1 MTTAVAGKT
10 IACQE
15 VMTKNPVFCLP
26 SEMVAHAAEL
36 MKKENVGALPVV
48 HDRKERVVIGILTD
62 RDVALRVDAMGKD
75 SRQTT
80 VEQVMSRN
88 PVTCKP
94 GEDCEKAFEMMTRQ
108 HIRRLPVVDPQGKLL
123 GVIAQA
129 DLAKALAKPEALAR
143 LMAAAPL
150 TRKSAVAK
158 KAAGAGLGLLAA
170 AGVGAGL
177 MYFLDPKSGRGRRRR
192 VVEKA
197 DHLAVE
203 GRHFLEGRKTD
214 LTNRALGLKSEIQS
228 ALHMCDEV
236 SDEVL
241 EARVR
246 TRLGRV
252 ASHPKA
258 VHVEARGGTVT
269 MTGAVPEAE
278 ADRVVNGIRM
288 VPGVRHV
295 ADHLVIEPRLES
307 TLEPEPAGAR
317 PVKRVLAGLAG
328 ICLLAAGLKKP

>member
-15 VMTKNPVFCLP
+15 VMTKNPVFCVP
-26 SEMVAHAAEL
+26 GEMVAHAAEL

-48 HDRKERVVIGILTD
+48 RDRRDRVVTGILTD

-94 GEDCEKAFEMMTRQ
+94 EEDCEKAFEMMTRH
-108 HIRRLPVVDPQGKLL
+108 HIRRLPVVDAQGKLL

-129 DLAKALAKPEALAR
+129 DLAHALAKPEALAR
-143 LMAAAPL
+143 LMSAAPL
-150 TRKSAVAK
+150 TRKSAVAR

-177 MYFLDPKSGRGRRRR
+177 MYFLDPKSGRQRRRTVR
-192 VVEKA
+192 DKA
-197 DHLAVE
+197 DHLAAEGRNYVE
-203 GRHFLEGRKTD
+203 GRTAD
-214 LTNRALGLKSEIQS
+214 LANRAVGWKSEIQS
-228 ALHMCDEV
+228 ALHMCDAV

-258 VHVEARGGTVT
+258 IHVAARDGAVT
-269 MTGAVPEAE
+269 ITGAVPEAE
-278 ADRVVNGIRM
+278 ADRVVNGIRL

-307 TLEPEPAGAR
+307 TLEPEPAAR
-317 PVKRVLAGLAG
+317 PVQRILAG
-328 ICLLAAGLKKP
+328 IAGVCLLAAGLKKP